1 MLVEASRP
9 NFLIIMTDEQ
19 PVQTVSGYGYDW
31 VNTPNLDRLA
41 QQGVLFT
48 RAYTSAPVCT
58 PARASLFSGI
68 YSHNT
73 GAWANHLALGQ
84 DIKTIG
90 HHFQQHGYRTV
101 YIGKWHLDG
110 LDYFG
115 TGECPAEFEE
125 GYWYDG
131 RRHLDYLGPEKSH
144 LWRSQSLDTVEAQ
157 KEQGIDREFTWA
169 GHVTDRALGF
179 MDDSSGDCR
188 PWVLI
193 VSYDE
198 PHHPWL
204 CPPEFLERFEGADL
218 PVPETFHT
226 HFENKPAVHK
236 EWSEWWGLDEE
247 SLVYNQRLTFAITEF
262 VDSEIGKVL
271 GRVDRF
277 DNTHVLFTSDH
288 GNQLGAQRLMCK
300 GPWMYEESIRV
311 PLIIRGPSLEKGRIE
326 DQIVSHIDILP
337 TLMDLSGMAV
347 PPILDGNTFAGLVR
361 DDRADGDRE
370 QHPARAI
377 VEFNRFQLERDD
389 FGAFYPIR
397 CMVTDHHKLVI
408 SLFDSDELYNLQQ
421 DPLEQVNLIG
431 DPGHAAI
438 REQMHQELLEWMYV
452 RRDAFRSPQWGRRP
466 WSKSRR
472 FATCG
477 GRIRTAPPDG
487 LGPEA
492 RGYLT
497 GLPIEYDFQL

>member
-1 MLVEASRP
+1 MLAEASQP
-9 NFLIIMTDEQ
+9 NLVIIMTDEQ
-19 PVQTVSGYGYDW
+19 PVQTVSGYGHDW

-58 PARASLFSGI
+58 PARAGLFSGI

-90 HHFQQHGYRTV
+90 HHFQQQGYRTV

-115 TGECPAEFEE
+115 TGECPAEFEDK
-125 GYWYDG
+125 YWYDG
-131 RRHLDYLGPEKSH
+131 RRHLDYLGPEKSY
-144 LWRSQSLDTVEAQ
+144 LWRSQSLDTMQALE
-157 KEQGIDREFTWA
+157 EQGVDRAFTWA
-169 GHVTDRALGF
+169 GQVTDRALQF
-179 MDDSSGDCR
+179 MDEVEGDDR

-204 CPPEFLERFEGADL
+204 CPPEFLARFEGAEL
-218 PVPETFHT
+218 PLPETFDT
-226 HFENKPAVHK
+226 EFENKPAVHK
-236 EWSEWWGLDEE
+236 AWSKWWGLDEE
-247 SLVYNQRLTFAITEF
+247 SLAYNQRMTFAATEYI
-262 VDSEIGKVL
+262 DSEIGRVL
-271 GRVDRF
+271 KATDAF
-277 DNTHVLFTSDH
+277 DSTYVLFTSDH
-288 GNQLGAQRLMCK
+288 GNQLGAQRLMWK

-311 PLIIRGPSLEKGRIE
+311 PLIIRGPGVEEGRIE
-326 DQIVSHIDILP
+326 NRVVSHIDILP
-337 TLMDLSGMAV
+337 SLMELCGMAA
-347 PPILDGNTFAGLVR
+347 PPIMDGHSFAGLLR
-361 DDRADGDRE
+361 DGGDL
-370 QHPARAI
+370 QHPARAF

-397 CMVTDHHKLVI
+397 CLVKDRHKLVI
-408 SLFDSDELYNLQQ
+408 NLFDRDELYDLEQ
-421 DPLEQVNLIG
+421 DPFEQVNLIG
-431 DPGHAAI
+431 DPGYAAV

-452 RRDAFRSPQWGRRP
+452 RRDAFRSPQWERRP

-487 LGPEA
+487 LRPEA